1 MKLIQK
7 QIEKL
12 QEKNL
17 FRTNYMCDLKKIEA
31 SLKSGASPD
40 VYICLQGGA
49 LKKIHFQKR
58 PRNSVSCNSFADL
71 IAFSV

>member
-1 MKLIQK
+1 
-7 QIEKL
+7 
-12 QEKNL
+12 
-17 FRTNYMCDLKKIEA
+17 MCDLKRIEA

-49 LKKIHFQKR
+49 MKKIHFQKR

-71 IAFSV
+71 IAFSA